1 MKRGIKVAVFSL
13 TALAVLLVALS
24 IVIKI
29 WLTSDRVKELVL
41 PYAEKA
47 LGRKISIEDV
57 KINIFTGIEIS
68 KVSIQDNPEFGERAF
83 LSADEFVLKYAFWPL
98 FKRKLIIHRVRVIRP
113 QILIS
118 INEQKAFNFSD
129 ILAKIKAESTES
141 KEPEPSEQA
150 FIPLISE
157 VEIRD
162 GELTFIDQSAHP
174 ASSLLLKKVN
184 FTAEDI
190 SLTNPLTLSL
200 SAELPGRE
208 ESRLEVSGQV
218 DPGSA
223 AFDFQVKVDSLDLK
237 ILSAYYGQAI
247 PMSVLSS
254 RLDLTSR
261 IVAVGAENK
270 AQVEGTISLDDLK
283 VIAPR
288 ITSTSEPI
296 KMPALAGD
304 YLIKADMS
312 QHLLRVERINLMVAQ
327 IPTQIN
333 GQIANFTTPDR
344 TVDLRLSASDV
355 DLGKLMAAVPLA
367 LRPKALE
374 KIAVSGRVVDLQAG
388 LRRRGE
394 GGEHQAQANS
404 TAFFG
409 QAKLSGVKL
418 LYQPYASLSP
428 RLDGSVRFDLRSV
441 QIPRLVAT
449 LPGFQAILS
458 GSVFD
463 YLHKPAM
470 NIKVESQIQD
480 LARLYQAMP
489 ADLSPWLSKVELE
502 QGGAATIVAT
512 VSGNPTELSTLHYQ
526 GEAAWQKV
534 RIKPKE
540 ASVLKQAAGG
550 GGSLASAK
558 DTAGSGSRIKQSAD
572 GLCPILQ
579 LDGRTRF
586 TEQELA
592 IDNVNI
598 SLPKSDLSLK
608 GKIANYRKT
617 PIVHMDVASRQVSLD
632 EVLASAQALTQK
644 GEVVAEK
651 APQKSPSADSAG
663 EKISASGK
671 VHLARASYKSL
682 ALHNVDLAYSLQND
696 ILRWQNLRAE
706 VFGQGVIAAD
716 GMLDVDKTAYSSTVS
731 LKSIS
736 VHELLLALAPKYAP
750 IFSGKFTGR
759 IDLAGEGKEKEKIQQ
774 NLNLT
779 GNFELAEGKVQNTEL
794 GKALFSLLPVANW
807 EELIFKTMKGKVAVE
822 KGKIHLDSD
831 LVREDY
837 VLEPRGTI
845 GLDSSLSMEIMVRI
859 SPRILQTNKMLL
871 SQYLNLT
878 DERGWTVIPVKAGG
892 TLMRPALKVD
902 LAAISR
908 GMQEKVRKELEEMV
922 RKEEEKVKEKLEEKL
937 KEKLQK
943 QFLDRLLEKGGQ
955 DKDGQG
961 EALKEVQKE
970 DGGSAKPRPSSVED
984 VLKDT
989 LKGFLKRR

>member
-13 TALAVLLVALS
+13 TALAFLLVALS

-98 FKRKLIIHRVRVIRP
+98 FKKKLIIHRVRVIRP

-118 INEQKAFNFSD
+118 INEQRAFNFSD

-162 GELTFIDQSAHP
+162 GELTFIDQSAHQ
-174 ASSLLLKKVN
+174 ASSFLLKKVN

-218 DPGSA
+218 DPGAS
-223 AFDFQVKVDSLDLK
+223 AFDLQVKVDSLDLK

-254 RLDLTSR
+254 RLDLASR

-333 GQIANFTTPDR
+333 GQIANFTTADR
-344 TVDLRLSASDV
+344 TVDLRLSAPDV
-355 DLGKLMAAVPLA
+355 DLGKLMAAIPLA

-374 KIAVSGRVVDLQAG
+374 KIAISGRVVDLQAG

-394 GGEHQAQANS
+394 VGGEHQAQADS

-428 RLDGSVRFDLRSV
+428 SLDGSVRFDLRSV

-449 LPGFQAILS
+449 LPGSQAMLS

-489 ADLSPWLSKVELE
+489 ADLSPWLSKVKLE
-502 QGGAATIVAT
+502 QGGVATIVAT

-550 GGSLASAK
+550 GGSLASAASAK
-558 DTAGSGSRIKQSAD
+558 DRTGSGSRLKQSAD

-586 TEQELA
+586 TEQELT

-608 GKIANYRKT
+608 GKIANYQKT
-617 PIVHMDVASRQVSLD
+617 PIVQMDVASRQVSLD
-632 EVLASAQALTQK
+632 EVLASAQALTQE
-644 GEVVAEK
+644 GEGVAEK

-663 EKISASGK
+663 KKISASGK

-750 IFSGKFTGR
+750 IFSGKFTGQ

-908 GMQEKVRKELEEMV
+908 GMQEKVRKE
-922 RKEEEKVKEKLEEKL
+922 EEKVKEKLEEKL

-955 DKDGQG
+955 EKDGQG
-961 EALKEVQKE
+961 EASKEVQKK
-970 DGGSAKPRPSSVED
+970 DGGSAKPRRPSSVED